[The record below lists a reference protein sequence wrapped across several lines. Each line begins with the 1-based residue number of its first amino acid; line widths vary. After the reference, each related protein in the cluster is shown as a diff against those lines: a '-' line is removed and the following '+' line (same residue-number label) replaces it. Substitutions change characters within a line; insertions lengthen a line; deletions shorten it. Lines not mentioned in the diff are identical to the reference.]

1 MWIKDDKNIRSF
13 HSTFQEGLIN
23 HWNASPVPVN
33 LTLVF
38 KMNNAAPHYSLSK
51 TCLHFYNLPPF
62 IFSSLS
68 LWWKAVINVHL
79 QEDVICYLVLS
90 YYSVIMNYYLTMQKK
105 PLIYWKQ
112 NHFATTDVY
121 IFLSISKTKCSGC
134 FSMHAIL
141 KIFAFCRKREINGRL
156 SFNVFVEISRMVC
169 NICW

>member
-62 IFSSLS
+62 IFFFFVSVMKSCYQRSFTRRCDMLS
-68 LWWKAVINVHL
+68 CFVLLQCNNELLFDYAEKAIDL
-79 QEDVICYLVLS
+79 L
-90 YYSVIMNYYLTMQKK
+90 
-105 PLIYWKQ
+105 
-112 NHFATTDVY
+112 
-121 IFLSISKTKCSGC
+121 KTKP
-134 FSMHAIL
+134 
-141 KIFAFCRKREINGRL
+141 FCN
-156 SFNVFVEISRMVC
+156 N
-169 NICW
+169 